1 MLQGIPELF
10 VSRDVQFID
19 VQYLRPEQ
27 DTENDWMNVLRG
39 QGPRVWHISALRQ
52 LHPTF
57 KDNAWSFRR
66 YQIQMIMDGINKS

>member
-1 MLQGIPELF
+1 MLQGTPELF
-10 VSRDVQFID
+10 VSCEVQFID

-27 DTENDWMNVLRG
+27 NTENDWMNALRG
-39 QGPRVWHISALRQ
+39 QGHRVWHISALSQ

-66 YQIQMIMDGINKS
+66 CQIQITTDGIIKP